1 MKSNKQVKNKS
12 KKFRKMKGG
21 YDENDD
27 YFFEDLVDFLE
38 HAEHDRYVYLSIL
51 HVAAFKGDLDMV
63 EVLLDTNRSEKV
75 QKILLG
81 FGVREVEIDA
91 KDDGNNTPLNYACGE
106 GYMQIAKLLLKNGAN
121 VNNRGYMGSTPL
133 HGLFAT
139 SVEGRSTFSK
149 KYADYFYT
157 CAKFLIDKGADVN
170 AMDDYGSTPLHKHC
184 MHRHIGIFYLVK
196 ALLEHGADVN
206 ARNVDGETP
215 LHISCNNIETME
227 QTLVSEFLISKGAD
241 INLKDNRDKTPFEYI
256 KDPKIKKWFEK
267 LKDRKD
273 AKARVLNSIKTNEG
287 ENRRL
292 LPPNV
297 LDNISDFI
305 PMDVSRPSTP
315 ESRKRSQYGRDK
327 RNRIESLK
335 ALNEKKGDKKLLSSE
350 MLRKIRGY
358 DGTIDDEAIKV
369 KRDDDLQKEI
379 AFKNF
384 GGKRKTKK
392 NKNSKR
398 KTRKH

>member
-38 HAEHDRYVYLSIL
+38 YADKESRKYNTSIL
-51 HVAAFKGDLDMV
+51 HIAAEGHKDMV
-63 EVLLDTNRSEKV
+63 EVLLDTNMNRSEKL
-75 QKILLG
+75 QNILLS
-81 FGVREVEIDA
+81 FGVGEVEIDA
-91 KDDGNNTPLNYACGE
+91 KDSGNNTPLNYACRT
-106 GYMQIAKLLLKNGAN
+106 GYMQIAKLLLENGAN
-121 VNNRGYMGSTPL
+121 VNNRGHMGATPL
-133 HGLFAT
+133 HRLFET
-139 SVEGRSTFSK
+139 SVQGRSTFDE

-157 CAKFLIDKGADVN
+157 CAKFLINKGADVN

-184 MHRHIGIFYLVK
+184 MHRHIGKYYIVK

-206 ARNVDGETP
+206 ARNSDGETP
-215 LHISCNNIETME
+215 LHISCMNIETMK
-227 QTLVSEFLISKGAD
+227 QTLVAEFLISKGAD
-241 INLKDNRDKTPFEYI
+241 INVKDNRDNTPFEYI
-256 KDPKIKKWFEK
+256 KDPKIRKWFEK

-292 LPPNV
+292 LPPNI

-305 PMDVSRPSTP
+305 PMDVSRPLTG
-315 ESRKRSQYGRDK
+315 EQLKRSQDGRDK
-327 RNRIESLK
+327 RDSLRR
-335 ALNEKKGDKKLLSSE
+335 LNEKKADGKLLPAE
-350 MLRKIRGY
+350 ILDNIRKY
-358 DGTIDDEAIKV
+358 VDPEKAEKIKENRN
-369 KRDDDLQKEI
+369 KGK
-379 AFKNF
+379 K

-392 NKNSKR
+392 NKNSKS

>member
-27 YFFEDLVDFLE
+27 YFFEDLVEFLE
-38 HAEHDRYVYLSIL
+38 QAQHDRYVYLSIL

-63 EVLLDTNRSEKV
+63 EVLLDTNRSEKI

-170 AMDDYGSTPLHKHC
+170 AMDDYGRTPLHKHC
-184 MHRHIGIFYLVK
+184 MHIHIGVFYLVK

-206 ARNVDGETP
+206 ARNVVGETP
-215 LHISCNNIETME
+215 LHISCNNIETMKD
-227 QTLVSEFLISKGAD
+227 TLVAEFLISKGAD
-241 INLKDNRDKTPFEYI
+241 INVKDNQNKTPFEYI
-256 KDPKIKKWFEK
+256 KDLKIRKWFEN

-273 AKARVLNSIKTNEG
+273 AKARVLNSIKTNKG
-287 ENRRL
+287 L
-292 LPPNV
+292 LAPNV

-305 PMDVSRPSTP
+305 PMDVSRPLTS
-315 ESRKRSQYGRDK
+315 EARKRSQYGRDK

-335 ALNEKKGDKKLLSSE
+335 ALNEKQVDKKFVPSE
-350 MLRKIRGY
+350 IMKKIRGY
-358 DGTIDDEAIKV
+358 DGTIDDEAINV
-369 KRDDDLQKEI
+369 KGDDDLQKEI

-392 NKNSKR
+392 NKNLKR

>member
-38 HAEHDRYVYLSIL
+38 YADKESRKYNTSIL
-51 HVAAFKGDLDMV
+51 HIAAEGHKDMV
-63 EVLLDTNRSEKV
+63 EVLLDTNMNRSEKL
-75 QKILLG
+75 QNILLS
-81 FGVREVEIDA
+81 FGVGEVEIDA
-91 KDDGNNTPLNYACGE
+91 KDSGNNTPLNYACRT
-106 GYMQIAKLLLKNGAN
+106 GYMQIAKLLLENGAN
-121 VNNRGYMGSTPL
+121 VNNRGHMGATPL
-133 HGLFAT
+133 HRLFET
-139 SVEGRSTFSK
+139 SVQGRSTFDE

-157 CAKFLIDKGADVN
+157 CAKFLINKGADVN
-170 AMDDYGSTPLHKHC
+170 AMDHYGSTPLHKHC
-184 MHRHIGIFYLVK
+184 MHRHIGKYYIVK

-206 ARNVDGETP
+206 ARNSDGETP
-215 LHISCNNIETME
+215 LHISCMNIETMKH
-227 QTLVSEFLISKGAD
+227 TLVAEFLISKGAD
-241 INLKDNRDKTPFEYI
+241 INVKDNRDKTPFEYI
-256 KDPKIKKWFEK
+256 KDPKIRKWFET

-273 AKARVLNSIKTNEG
+273 ANARVLNSIKTNEG
-287 ENRRL
+287 L
-292 LPPNV
+292 LAPNV

-305 PMDVSRPSTP
+305 PMDVSRPLTA
-315 ESRKRSQYGRDK
+315 ESRKRSQYGRDR

-335 ALNEKKGDKKLLSSE
+335 VLNEKKVNGKLLSPK
-350 MLRKIRGY
+350 MLRKIREF

-369 KRDDDLQKEI
+369 KRDDELQKEI

>member
-12 KKFRKMKGG
+12 KKFRKRLQ
-21 YDENDD
+21 DLEDFINWSEENI
-27 YFFEDLVDFLE
+27 YAATGTSFL
-38 HAEHDRYVYLSIL
+38 HDACI
-51 HVAAFKGDLDMV
+51 KGDLNIV
-63 EVLLDTNRSEKV
+63 
-75 QKILLG
+75 KILLNMTP
-81 FGVREVEIDA
+81 EVENYLINRHFSTIIDIN
-91 KDDGNNTPLNYACGE
+91 DEDNYRNTPLNYACRG
-106 GYMQIAKLLLKNGAN
+106 GYMRIANLLLQKGAN
-121 VNNRGYMGSTPL
+121 VNNRGYMGVTPL
-133 HGLFAT
+133 HQLFEIT
-139 SVEGRSTFSK
+139 IEGSFTFETNN
-149 KYADYFYT
+149 ANYFYK
-157 CAKFLIDKGADVN
+157 CAKLLIDKGADVN

-206 ARNVDGETP
+206 ARNVYGETP
-215 LHISCNNIETME
+215 LHINCNNIETMK

-241 INLKDNRDKTPFEYI
+241 INVKDNQNKTPFEYI
-256 KDPKIKKWFEK
+256 KDPKIRKWFEK

-273 AKARVLNSIKTNEG
+273 ANARILNSIKTNEG
-287 ENRRL
+287 L
-292 LPPNV
+292 LAPNV

-305 PMDVSRPSTP
+305 PMDVSRPLTS
-315 ESRKRSQYGRDK
+315 EARKRSQYGRDK

-335 ALNEKKGDKKLLSSE
+335 ALNEKQVDKKFVPSE
-350 MLRKIRGY
+350 IMKKIRGY
-358 DGTIDDEAIKV
+358 DGTIDDEAINV
-369 KRDDDLQKEI
+369 KGDDDLQKEI

>member
-1 MKSNKQVKNKS
+1 M
-12 KKFRKMKGG
+12 G
-21 YDENDD
+21 
-27 YFFEDLVDFLE
+27 
-38 HAEHDRYVYLSIL
+38 
-51 HVAAFKGDLDMV
+51 
-63 EVLLDTNRSEKV
+63 
-75 QKILLG
+75 
-81 FGVREVEIDA
+81 EVEIDA
-91 KDDGNNTPLNYACGE
+91 KDDGNSTPLNYACRE
-106 GYMQIAKLLLKNGAN
+106 GYMRIAKLLLENGAN
-121 VNNRGYMGSTPL
+121 VNNRGYMGATPL
-133 HGLFAT
+133 HRLFAT

-196 ALLEHGADVN
+196 ALLEHGAVVN

-241 INLKDNRDKTPFEYI
+241 INVKDYQNKTPFEYI
-256 KDPKIKKWFEK
+256 KDPKIRKWFEK

-305 PMDVSRPSTP
+305 PMDVSRPLTA
-315 ESRKRSQYGRDK
+315 EARKRSQDGRNR

-335 ALNEKKGDKKLLSSE
+335 TLNKKKIDGKLVPNEVLS
-350 MLRKIRGY
+350 KIRGY
-358 DGTIDDEAIKV
+358 DGTMDDEAIKV
-369 KRDDDLQKEI
+369 KIDDDLQKEGV
-379 AFKNF
+379 KYF